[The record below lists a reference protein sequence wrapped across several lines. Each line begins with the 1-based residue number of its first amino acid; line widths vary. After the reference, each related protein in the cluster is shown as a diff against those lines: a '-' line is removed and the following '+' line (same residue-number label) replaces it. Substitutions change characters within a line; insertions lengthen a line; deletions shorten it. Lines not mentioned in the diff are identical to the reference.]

1 MSKAVKY
8 LIVNKTTYLIER
20 REEVKVLC
28 DPRVKTAITS
38 FGIRLCSFN
47 NWTHLKDHA
56 EHSVGA

>member
-1 MSKAVKY
+1 MSNAVKY
-8 LIVNKTTYLIER
+8 LIVNKTTYQMER
-20 REEVKVLC
+20 REEVRVLC

-38 FGIRLCSFN
+38 LGISLCSFN